1 VTLTPEGP
9 VAPPD
14 PPVASARSVF
24 GSRPVVAALIALAL
38 SAIPELVPALEPL
51 RIWTPRADREADA
64 PAETSLRAEVGE
76 AELASETEG
85 RSTLPPAVDPE
96 AARGPIAQAPP
107 KGDAVL
113 LDKEPK
119 VRLADASGRALRGFF
134 EALARTHR
142 SEPHAITRI
151 LHYGDSIVASDF
163 VSSTLR
169 RKFQERFG
177 DAGHGFALIANA
189 WPAYFHNDIERYATA
204 GWKVSRITGPYAADG
219 LYGLGCVSFRAE
231 RNTLARFTTTK
242 TDFGGRASRFLISYL
257 EEPGGGAFEVSVDGA
272 VQALVETHGDVKRAR
287 LHRVEVA
294 DGPHSFQILTKR
306 GATRLFGVML
316 ERDTPGVVLDAIGIQ
331 GARIRFLDKQD
342 DAHFA
347 AQLAE
352 RAPNL
357 IVYQFGANESADG
370 FLYSMED
377 YHRTMKA
384 VLEQAQ
390 RAVPTA
396 SCLVIGAMDRAAK
409 RGDELI
415 SIRVL
420 PHIIAEQRKVASE
433 VGCAFFDT
441 FTAMGGAGSMA
452 TWVKRGLGQADLTH
466 PTGVGAELI
475 GTWIFRALLQS
486 YGEFVAAPSTP
497 GPAATPSASTSSS
510 TMRAPSVR

>member
-9 VAPPD
+9 VAPRA
-14 PPVASARSVF
+14 PPIASARGVF
-24 GSRPVVAALIALAL
+24 GSRPVIAALLALAL

-51 RIWTPRADREADA
+51 RVWTPPPARDADA
-64 PAETSLRAEVGE
+64 SAETSLRPEVGE

-85 RSTLPPAVDPE
+85 RSTLAPAVEPG

-107 KGDAVL
+107 ETYTIL
-113 LDKEPK
+113 RDKEPK
-119 VRLADASGRALRGFF
+119 VRLADASGGALRGFF
-134 EALARTHR
+134 EALGRTHR
-142 SEPHAITRI
+142 LEPHAITRI

-231 RNTLARFTTTK
+231 RNALARFTTAK

-306 GATRLFGVML
+306 GTTRLFGVML

-390 RAVPTA
+390 RAVPNA

-409 RGDELI
+409 RGDELV

-420 PHIIAEQRKVASE
+420 PHLIAEQRKVASE

-497 GPAATPSASTSSS
+497 GPAAAPSASTSSS